1 MKEPIMNLL
10 CRFVGLAV
18 FASANLLLFQHVFAQ
33 SPDLSATVQFSN
45 GQSVTVTDFS
55 EPVGVAPNAI
65 VQVTVGFPETVA
77 GEHVNV
83 ESLDGG
89 RVISSDS
96 VTTDQGTLSLVFQP
110 THNVGQNRVELRYGM
125 RKLRLQFWV
134 LDPANP
140 QNNPSVITGVNR
152 G

>member
-1 MKEPIMNLL
+1 MNLL

-18 FASANLLLFQHVFAQ
+18 FASANFLLSEQLLAQ
-33 SPDLSATVQFSN
+33 TVGATATVQATIQFSN
-45 GQSVTVTDFS
+45 GQTVTVTDFS

-83 ESLDGG
+83 GSLDGG

-96 VTTDQGTLSLVFQP
+96 VITDQGTLSLVFQATP
-110 THNVGQNRVELRYGM
+110 NLGQNRVELRHGT

-134 LDPANP
+134 LDTSNP
-140 QNNPSVITGVNR
+140 QNNPPVITPSCPQG
-152 G
+152 